1 MVIKVKH
8 YIIPIFIPHMGC
20 PFQCV
25 FCDQKKISGAKDAD
39 PVEIIDSYLKTLDTK
54 EQQKKVE
61 VAFYGGSF
69 TAIEKKRQIELLAL
83 VKPYIMSGQV
93 DNIRIST
100 RPDFISLEILDY
112 LKRYGVSVIELGVQS
127 LDDKVLELSGRGH
140 SAGCVYEAARLIKD
154 ANMNL
159 GIQLMPGL
167 PGDTLDSI
175 LAAMNKTIHIKPD
188 FVRIYPTVVIK
199 NTILHEQL
207 KMGKYFPLNLSN
219 AVQVC
224 AKMYREF
231 INNHIQVIRMGLQ
244 ATDLLEQEHVVQGP
258 YHPSFGELVL
268 NEVAYSLMAEQLSI
282 VDYSCEYL
290 KFIVPYRQLSI
301 YLGQKKSNL
310 KRLRSTVPIEV
321 SIVGDRGLSDSQ
333 FQVSIDSQLITC
345 FQKYIK

>member
-1 MVIKVKH
+1 MVIKLKH
-8 YIIPIFIPHMGC
+8 YIIAIFVPHMGC

-25 FCDQKKISGAKDAD
+25 FCDQKKISGARDAN
-39 PVEIIDSYLKTLDTK
+39 PAEIIDNYLKTLDAK
-54 EQQKKVE
+54 KQKKKVE

-83 VKPYIMSGQV
+83 VKPYIMSGRV

-100 RPDFISLEILDY
+100 RPDFISLEVLDY
-112 LKRYGVSVIELGVQS
+112 LRRYGVSVIELGVQS
-127 LDDKVLELSGRGH
+127 LDDMVLELSGRGH
-140 SAGCVYEAARLIKD
+140 DASCVYEAARLIKE
-154 ANMNL
+154 AKISL

-175 LAAMNKTIHIKPD
+175 LATMNKTIRIKPD

-199 NTILHEQL
+199 NTALHKQL
-207 KMGKYFPLNLSN
+207 KMKKYFPLALSD
-219 AVQVC
+219 AVQIC

-244 ATDLLEQEHVVQGP
+244 ATDLLEQEYVVQGP

-268 NEVAYSLMAEQLSI
+268 NEVAYDLMAKQLRI
-282 VDYSCEYL
+282 VDYSCGYL

-301 YLGQKKSNL
+301 YLGQKRINL
-310 KRLRSTVPIEV
+310 KKLRAAVPIEV
-321 SIVGDRGLSDSQ
+321 NIVGSRELPKNQ
-333 FQVSIDSQLITC
+333 FQVSTDNRLVTC
-345 FQKYIK
+345 FQKYIR